1 MSSSLPATACDC
13 LNFLRSEPFCL
24 LLAHLTGLDLVKDF
38 QRHFPQLI
46 TRYTEK
52 GMSSDEPIELLSSD
66 EEGGKKTAAKQGSS
80 QPAKDSGELEKHATI
95 KMVSTAQAREEQVFS
110 YSNRTIS
117 LSMEDLIP
125 YTLLFTRLIVHI
137 VIKNRFSFSQS

>member
-1 MSSSLPATACDC
+1 MDHPTKGSAFILSTGIFNCRKSMFYRNILEAVPSSLPTTVREC

-38 QRHFPQLI
+38 QHHFPQLV

-66 EEGGKKTAAKQGSS
+66 EEEGNKEKASKQSSS
-80 QPAKDSGELEKHATI
+80 QPPKNNGDLEKHATI
-95 KMVSTAQAREEQVFS
+95 KMVSTKKGTEGQVEQYF
-110 YSNRTIS
+110 
-117 LSMEDLIP
+117 LM
-125 YTLLFTRLIVHI
+125 
-137 VIKNRFSFSQS
+137 